1 MTKKE
6 TVKVLAEEIY
16 SDEGDGSNKKTK
28 VKWAVKEAC
37 EHNTPELIK
46 RLYLYYEQCGCTR
59 ESALIAMRTLLGV
72 KLMM

>member
-16 SDEGDGSNKKTK
+16 SDECDGSKKKTQ

-37 EHNTPELIK
+37 EHNSPELIK
-46 RLYLYYEQCGCTR
+46 RVYLYYEQCGCTS
-59 ESALIAMRTLLGV
+59 ESALVAMRTLLGG